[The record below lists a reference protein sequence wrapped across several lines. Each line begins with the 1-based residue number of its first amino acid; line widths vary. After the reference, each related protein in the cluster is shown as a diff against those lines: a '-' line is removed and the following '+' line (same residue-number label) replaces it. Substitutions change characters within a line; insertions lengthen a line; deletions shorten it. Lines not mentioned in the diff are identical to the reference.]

1 MRTAKLKVTATQAV
15 PVKVH
20 VQGGEPV
27 PMKLS
32 VARSVVPARDY
43 DDLTN
48 KPSINEVELVGNK
61 TFEEL
66 GDSPLTNSEI
76 HAIYARVFH

>member
-1 MRTAKLKVTATQAV
+1 MRTAKLKATATQAV
-15 PVKVH
+15 PVKVQ
-20 VQGGEPV
+20 VQGGQPV
-27 PMKLS
+27 PMRLS

-43 DDLTN
+43 NDLIN

-66 GDSPLTNSEI
+66 GDSPLTNAEI
-76 HAIYARVFH
+76 RTIFGRVFH